1 VSLQYLVAGAPL
13 EVNLSAR
20 NRETIRE
27 GVKQWLG
34 ERTGDKP
41 TRDECVTA
49 LTLIQPAY
57 QEIFDLVLSNSWPRF
72 CITAEYKKVQELLR
86 SNASSNSSSSRRTS
100 PHSLSGFSPHDEL

>member
-1 VSLQYLVAGAPL
+1 MPLQYLVAGAPL
-13 EVNLSAR
+13 EVNLSSR

-49 LTLIQPAY
+49 LTLILPAY
-57 QEIFDLVLSNSWPRF
+57 QEVFDLVLSNSWPRF
-72 CITAEYKKVQELLR
+72 CITAEFKKVQEILR
-86 SNASSNSSSSRRTS
+86 PYSSSDGSRRTS
-100 PHSLSGFSPHDEL
+100 PHSMSGYPPHDEL